1 MIISGPKYTTFL
13 LLELRSPQFAF
24 IFSVHGS
31 IGRAGEF
38 LLEVL
43 RVAERSDHSEATW
56 RVGVGENLAQ
66 ERLRGLNLAPD
77 LGVGDEEHLLVGE
90 LSEAGQGG
98 LRAETLNGPGVGP
111 ERLVDAAVVRNILT
125 LRVSAIQLKYFP
137 NISKI
142 FSLKHFLTCASSSP
156 RIGMSSGTV

>member
-1 MIISGPKYTTFL
+1 MVV
-13 LLELRSPQFAF
+13 LRSPQFAF

-43 RVAERSDHSEATW
+43 GVAERSNDSEPAGGV
-56 RVGVGENLAQ
+56 RVGEDLAE
-66 ERLRGLNLAPD
+66 ERLRCLYLAPD
-77 LGVGDEEHLLVGE
+77 LGVRDEQHLLVGE
-90 LSEAGQGG
+90 LGQAGQGG
-98 LRAETLNGPGVGP
+98 LRAQTLHGPGVGP
-111 ERLVDAAVVRNILT
+111 ERLVDAAIVRNILT

-142 FSLKHFLTCASSSP
+142 FS
-156 RIGMSSGTV
+156 

>member
-1 MIISGPKYTTFL
+1 MIISGAKIYYNQ

-43 RVAERSDHSEATW
+43 GVAERSNDPEPAGGV
-56 RVGVGENLAQ
+56 RVGEDLTQ
-66 ERLRGLNLAPD
+66 ERLRCLDLTPD
-77 LGVGDEEHLLVGE
+77 LGVRDEQHLLVGE

-98 LRAETLNGPGVGP
+98 LRAEALNGPGVGP

-142 FSLKHFLTCASSSP
+142 FSSKHFLTCASSSP

>member
-1 MIISGPKYTTFL
+1 MC
-13 LLELRSPQFAF
+13 SPQLALVRP
-24 IFSVHGS
+24 VHVG
-31 IGRAGEF
+31 ACWTVEL

-43 RVAERSDHSEATW
+43 GVAERSDHSEPTW
-56 RVGVGENLAQ
+56 RVGVGEDLAQ
-66 ERLRGLNLAPD
+66 KRLRGLNLAPD

-90 LSEAGQGG
+90 LSEAGQGR